1 MKITKLQEHLVAATR
16 SISPKEVLARRLEI
30 MIRNRIALDDIG
42 CIGDYCIRTNEM
54 GSTVV
59 ALVVNRKAE
68 EMKFNLVIAQ
78 PASSAVG

>member
-1 MKITKLQEHLVAATR
+1 
-16 SISPKEVLARRLEI
+16 
-30 MIRNRIALDDIG
+30 
-42 CIGDYCIRTNEM
+42 M